1 MFAHP
6 HETREFTMLSKSNRA
21 TLTAAIMTVAL
32 CNIEPAHAQSSQMD
46 DFMTDL
52 AEVQEKLLGLANAMS
67 AEQYAWRPGE
77 GVRSVGEVF
86 QHVTADNFLMT
97 APYIDIPQWTAMDA
111 ADYSTV
117 QAFESRDLDRA
128 QIIEELEQSFAHIK
142 STMETMTDTKL
153 AESVSF
159 FGQTWTGHRVWV
171 LALVHI
177 HEHLGQSIAYART
190 NGVVPPWSR

>member
-1 MFAHP
+1 MQ
-6 HETREFTMLSKSNRA
+6 SKSNCVA
-21 TLTAAIMTVAL
+21 LTAAVLTIAL
-32 CNIEPAHAQSSQMD
+32 CNGEPARAQSTMMN

-67 AEQYAWRPGE
+67 SEQYGWRPGE

-86 QHVTADNFLMT
+86 VHVAADNFLLSS
-97 APYIDIPQWTAMDA
+97 AYVDLPAWTAIDP

-117 QAFESRDLDRA
+117 QAFERRDIDRA
-128 QIIEELEQSFAHIK
+128 QIIQELEQSFAQVK
-142 STMETMTDTKL
+142 TAMESMTD
-153 AESVSF
+153 AELSSSVSL
-159 FGQTWTGHRVWV
+159 FGQSWTAHRLW
-171 LALVHI
+171 LMTLVHM